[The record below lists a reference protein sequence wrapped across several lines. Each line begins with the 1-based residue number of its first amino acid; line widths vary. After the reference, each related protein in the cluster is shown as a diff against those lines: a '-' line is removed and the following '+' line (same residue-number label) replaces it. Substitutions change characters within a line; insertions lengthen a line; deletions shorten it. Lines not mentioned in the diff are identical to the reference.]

1 MEYFIAIDSGGTKTD
16 TVLFDETGHI
26 LHRDLSKGC
35 NAMDI
40 GTEEAKRRMWD
51 ILQRVEPIAPKP
63 VKAIFGGV
71 AGTDYFGDFLAEYV
85 RPMMKAG
92 RMHIEDDGWNLIS
105 GALGRVDGCSMGCGT
120 GSSLFV
126 RKDGKL
132 VKHIGGRGYLI
143 DTGGSGFEL
152 GQAAIRTA
160 LRAIDGRGEPTVL
173 VELVAQQMGVDV
185 VSGMCEVYT
194 RGRAYIA
201 SFARC
206 VFIGREMGD
215 RLCHEIIDRAATQ
228 LAELTWAAEKCFTGE
243 FTVAMGGGIFAAYP
257 EFVELVK
264 AKASRH
270 ARMVCADVPPV
281 FGAAV
286 EALADGGF
294 ECTEEVKARFLA
306 DYADLK

>member
-26 LHRDLSKGC
+26 IHRDLSKGC

-51 ILQRVEPIAPKP
+51 IIQRVEAIAPKP
-63 VKAIFGGV
+63 VKAIFGGI
-71 AGTDYFGDFLAEYV
+71 AGTDYFGDFLAEYI
-85 RPMMKAG
+85 RPMMKAE
-92 RMHIEDDGWNLIS
+92 RMHIEDDGGNMIS
-105 GALGRVDGCSMGCGT
+105 GAVGRVDACSMVCGT

-132 VKHIGGRGYLI
+132 VKHVGGRGYLI
-143 DTGGSGFEL
+143 DTGGSGFDL
-152 GQAAIRTA
+152 GQAAIRHA
-160 LRAIDGRGEPTVL
+160 LRAIDGRGESTVL
-173 VELVAQQMGVDV
+173 VELVEKQMGTDLHH
-185 VSGMCEVYT
+185 GMCEVYT
-194 RGRAYIA
+194 KGRAYVA

-206 VFIGREMGD
+206 VFAGRDMGD
-215 RLCHEIIDRAATQ
+215 LLCHRIIDEQATKM
-228 LAELTWAAEKCFTGE
+228 AELTWAAEKCFEGE

-257 EFVELVK
+257 DYVELVK
-264 AKASRH
+264 AKSSRR
-270 ARMVCADVPPV
+270 ANMICANVPPV

-294 ECTEEVKARFLA
+294 ECTEEIKARFLEE
-306 DYADLK
+306 YAAL